1 MEQIILFFL
10 IFICGFLIAKNMR
23 LTSGYSCIFAYPLGL
38 GIFSHVILI
47 FFSIHLDIT
56 YGVYLVIFIIFLVFI
71 KTYFQKI
78 AKKISIL
85 NFLKTLIFLII
96 FTLICFIFNSIEI
109 PFVTLTSDSFDY
121 HGIGMIFSNNL
132 LLDVRD
138 EDFFRYSL
146 RRDPMLFTISALSNS
161 LGIQNFQL
169 HFFLAGIFL
178 FLIVLMPNIDSKT
191 NIVDKILI
199 FFLTIVCVISPQLI
213 HQSTFYLP
221 NLTASVY
228 YGAIFILAQK
238 IISFDVK
245 NKDQP
250 FKYLIIFCF
259 IASIGCIL
267 RTEIRYLNILVLVPT
282 LICSLRF
289 ISSKKVYFLI
299 AFYLV
304 LSHWWYIYRFILI
317 PNPYDA
323 LYGTFVVDFL
333 SIALTLFGFF
343 LIQFKK
349 KFYSSKFIIFILTSV
364 LLLILALDFSGTI
377 FTIKRLTKLMFFDGN
392 WGLTWF
398 LILPIFILLISID
411 KNQNTKTFVIIVVFG
426 FFLWRI
432 ITYTFYRD
440 MGLNDHSELGSGNRV
455 LILIIPVMAFYI
467 VNKLKFFMNEKLY

>member
-1 MEQIILFFL
+1 MTQIILLFQ
-10 IFICGFLIAKNMR
+10 IFICGFVVAKIMR
-23 LTSGYSCIFAYPLGL
+23 LTSVYSFILAYPLGL
-38 GIFSHVILI
+38 GIFSQVILI
-47 FFSIHLDIT
+47 SFAIDLDIF
-56 YGVYLVIFIIFLVFI
+56 YGVCLVIFLTLLACIKIYLKKSTKEIFNL
-71 KTYFQKI
+71 K
-78 AKKISIL
+78 S
-85 NFLKTLIFLII
+85 LKTLIFFII
-96 FTLICFIFNSIEI
+96 FTFICFAFNFIEI
-109 PFVTLTSDSFDY
+109 PFVKLTSDSFDY
-121 HGIGMIFSNNL
+121 HGIGKIFSNNL
-132 LLDVRD
+132 ILDVSN

-146 RRDPMLFTISALSNS
+146 RRDPMLFTVSALSNS

-169 HFFLAGIFL
+169 HFFLVGIFL
-178 FLIVLMPNIDSKT
+178 FLIVLMPNLDDKT
-191 NIVDKILI
+191 NVVDKISI
-199 FFLTIVCVISPQLI
+199 FFLTISCVISPQLI
-213 HQSTFYLP
+213 HQSAFYLP
-221 NLTASVY
+221 NLTAAVY

-432 ITYTFYRD
+432 IIYTFYRD